1 MLEPWSRRPW
11 PLSRGLG
18 SNQQTLYWPVGA
30 HSREQVFTFSIGGQ
44 GTQIYML
51 IVL

>member
-1 MLEPWSRRPW
+1 MGDAGTLEEETLASLW
-11 PLSRGLG
+11 GLG
-18 SNQQTLYWPVGA
+18 SNQQTLYWSVGA
-30 HSREQVFTFSIGGQ
+30 HSRERVFTLSTG